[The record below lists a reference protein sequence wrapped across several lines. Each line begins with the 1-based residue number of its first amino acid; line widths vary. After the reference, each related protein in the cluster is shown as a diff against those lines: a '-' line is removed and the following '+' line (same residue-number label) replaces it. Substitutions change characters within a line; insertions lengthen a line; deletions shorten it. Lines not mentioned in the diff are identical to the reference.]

1 MAISL
6 PKDPEQQKRLL
17 IGIVPLLLL
26 FGYYQF
32 MHGKKVTE
40 NETLQARFEQLE
52 GVNAAMRPQALT
64 GGAELQQKLALYEQH
79 MKRLEELIPETE
91 EVAQLLSSMTERAQD
106 AAVDLALLKPESE
119 NPGQFYNEQSYQIS
133 VHGQY
138 HDIGRFLGMV
148 ASLSRIITPVELK
161 MTAKEG
167 DTLRDG
173 TPRLETNFRIITYV
187 VPPVPMP
194 TTPAPASPGAT
205 PPQGGASGQ
214 H

>member
-17 IGIVPLLLL
+17 LGIMPLLIL

-40 NETLQARFEQLE
+40 NETLQARFDQLDAQ
-52 GVNAAMRPQALT
+52 NQAMRPQALT

-79 MKRLEELIPETE
+79 MKRLEELIPQSE

-106 AAVDLALLKPESE
+106 AAVDLALLKPEGE
-119 NPGQFYNEQSYQIS
+119 NPGQFYNETSYQIS
-133 VHGQY
+133 VHGQF
-138 HDIGRFLGMV
+138 HDIGRFLSMI
-148 ASLSRIITPVELK
+148 ASLSRIVTPVELK
-161 MTAKEG
+161 IEPKEG

-173 TPRLETNFRIITYV
+173 TPRLEAGFRIITYV
-187 VPPVPMP
+187 VPPVPLP